1 MTLPLWG
8 ADTMPPLL
16 TSQRLTALSY
26 AVVDVE
32 TTGGSPWAGHRV
44 TEIAAVIV
52 RNGRVAESYETLVN
66 PQRAIPPFIT
76 RLTNITP
83 SMVSDKPPFA
93 VIAPR
98 IAELLRGHVFV
109 AHNAGFD
116 RRFVE
121 AEVQRAGCYWMG
133 ERVLCTVRLA
143 RRLVPHLRRRSLDH
157 LAHHYGVRIMNRH
170 RAMGDAMATAHCFL
184 RLLDDAGAC
193 GLDTWGDVVRF
204 VNPGR
209 GRRRRRRPTAL
220 PHSGQWELGA

>member
-1 MTLPLWG
+1 MTLPLLG
-8 ADTMPPLL
+8 PDTMPPLL

-32 TTGGSPWAGHRV
+32 TTGGSPWTGHRV
-44 TEIAAVIV
+44 TEFAAVIV
-52 RNGRVAESYETLVN
+52 RDGRVVESYETLVN
-66 PQRAIPPFIT
+66 PERPIPPYIT

-83 SMVSDKPPFA
+83 SMVRDKPRFA

-98 IAELLRGHVFV
+98 IAELLRGQVFV

-116 RRFVE
+116 RRWVE
-121 AEVQRAGCYWMG
+121 TEVQRAGCYWKG

-157 LAHHYGVRIMNRH
+157 LAHHYGVRITNRH
-170 RAMGDAMATAHCFL
+170 RAMGDAMATAHCFI

-193 GLDTWGDVVRF
+193 GLDTWGDVVRL
-204 VNPGR
+204 VSPSRGR
-209 GRRRRRRPTAL
+209 GRKRRRTAL
-220 PHSGQWELGA
+220 PHTGQWELGA